1 LDFLINNIALVLLA
15 LVAGL
20 MLLWP
25 SLNRILSGVRDV
37 SVVEATQ
44 MINHRD
50 AVVLDVREDSEYR
63 SGHVPRSRHIP
74 LSQLNRH
81 LSELQKLKDRPV
93 VVICRTGS
101 RSGRA
106 CAALRKNGLEQVYN
120 LAGGITAWEQ
130 ANMPM
135 ER

>member
-1 LDFLINNIALVLLA
+1 MDFLINNIALILLA

-50 AVVLDVREDSEYR
+50 AVILDVREDSEYR

-74 LSQLNRH
+74 LSQLNRR
-81 LSELQKLKDRPV
+81 LSELEKLKGHPV

>member
-1 LDFLINNIALVLLA
+1 MDFLINNIALVLLA